1 MDNILDVL
9 VIGLGP
15 AGLCAGVYAERAGLK
30 CVVTESMP
38 MGGGQITTTGD
49 VENYLGFSMISGFEL
64 AMKFSEHAEKSEVKV
79 INATISSVEKQDN
92 IFCSTL
98 ENGEKI
104 YSKTVIACTGAV
116 NKKLGA
122 KGEMDFT
129 GRGVGYCAHC
139 DGAFYRNKT
148 TVVIGGG
155 DRGVTNALYL
165 SNICK
170 KVYVVHRR
178 DELRGAKTLCQK
190 LLEKDNVEVV
200 YNSTVSEIKGGI
212 KVESVVLENI
222 NDNTKTEISTDGVF
236 VAIGI
241 TPANQLFKDL
251 VETDNSGFIVA
262 DESCKTSLDGFY
274 VAGDLRTKPLRQIV
288 TAVADGAN
296 AVYSVEEYL
305 REL

>member
-9 VIGLGP
+9 VIGSGP
-15 AGLCAGVYAERAGLK
+15 AGLCAGVYAQRAGLD
-30 CVVTESMP
+30 CVVTETMP
-38 MGGGQITTTGD
+38 MGGGQITNTGD
-49 VENYLGFSMISGFEL
+49 VENYLGFSMINGFEL
-64 AMKFSEHAEKSEVKV
+64 AMKFSEHAEEAEVKV
-79 INATISSVEKQDN
+79 INAKINAVEKQDN

-98 ENGEKI
+98 ENGDKI
-104 YSKTVIACTGAV
+104 YSKAVIACTGAV

-122 KGEMDFT
+122 KGEVEYT

-148 TVVIGGG
+148 TVVVGGG
-155 DRGVTNALYL
+155 DTGITSALYL

-178 DELRGAKTLCQK
+178 DELRGAKILCEK

-200 YNSTVSEIKGGI
+200 YNTTVNEIKGEQ
-212 KVESVVLENI
+212 KVSSVVLENVL
-222 NDNTKTEISTDGVF
+222 DKTQTEINTDGVF

-241 TPANQLFKDL
+241 TPVNDLFKDL
-251 VETDNSGFIVA
+251 AETDNSGFIVA
-262 DESCKTSLDGFY
+262 DESCRTSLDGLY
-274 VAGDLRTKPLRQIV
+274 VAGDLRTKPLRQVV

>member
-1 MDNILDVL
+1 MDNVLDVL
-9 VIGLGP
+9 VIGSGP
-15 AGLCAGVYAERAGLK
+15 AGLCAGVYAERAGLN
-30 CVVTESMP
+30 CVVTEAMP

-49 VENYLGFSMISGFEL
+49 VENYLGFSMINGFEL

-79 INATISSVEKQDN
+79 MNATISSVEKQDN

-98 ENGEKI
+98 DNGNKI
-104 YSKTVIACTGAV
+104 YSKAVIACTGAV

-122 KGEMDFT
+122 KGEMEFT

-148 TVVIGGG
+148 TVVVGGG
-155 DRGVTNALYL
+155 DTGITSALYL

-178 DELRGAKTLCQK
+178 DELRGAKSLCEK
-190 LLEKDNVEVV
+190 LLEKENVEVV
-200 YNSTVSEIKGGI
+200 YNTTVNEIKGGI
-212 KVESVVLENI
+212 KVESVVLENVT
-222 NDNTKTEISTDGVF
+222 DNTTTEISTDGVF

-241 TPANQLFKDL
+241 TPVNALFKDL

-262 DESCKTSLDGFY
+262 DESCKTSFDGFY